1 MGAWSH
7 EPFGNDTANDWADEL
22 EESSDFSIVEKAF
35 NQIIEFSEEYIDA
48 DIACEAYAAA
58 EVLAQALGEG
68 TQDDTYTE
76 KIDAWLTKLTI
87 KPNNLL
93 IPKALRALDLLTTQ
107 DSELDELWQD
117 SDEYTEWTVNIDE
130 LRELL
135 KAKL

>member
-7 EPFGNDTANDWADEL
+7 EPFGNYTANDWADEL

-35 NQIIEFSEEYIDA
+35 NQIIESAEEYIDA
-48 DIACEAYAAA
+48 DIACESYAAA

-76 KIDAWLTKLTI
+76 KIDMWLTKLTI

-117 SDEYTEWTVNIDE
+117 SDEYTEWTVNVDE
-130 LRELL
+130 LKELL

>member
-7 EPFGNDTANDWADEL
+7 EPFGNYTANDWADEL

-35 NQIIEFSEEYIDA
+35 NQIIESAEEYIDA
-48 DIACEAYAAA
+48 VIACESYAAA
-58 EVLAQALGEG
+58 EVLAQGLGEG

-76 KIDAWLTKLTI
+76 KIDMWLTKLTI

-117 SDEYTEWTVNIDE
+117 SDEYTQWTVNVDE
-130 LRELL
+130 LKELL

>member
-1 MGAWSH
+1 M
-7 EPFGNDTANDWADEL
+7 
-22 EESSDFSIVEKAF
+22 
-35 NQIIEFSEEYIDA
+35 
-48 DIACEAYAAA
+48 
-58 EVLAQALGEG
+58 GEG

-76 KIDAWLTKLTI
+76 KIHMWLTKLTI

-117 SDEYTEWTVNIDE
+117 SDEYTQWTVNINA
-130 LRELL
+130 LKELL

>member
-35 NQIIEFSEEYIDA
+35 NQIIESAEEYIYA

-76 KIDAWLTKLTI
+76 KIDMWLTKLTI

-117 SDEYTEWTVNIDE
+117 SDEYTQWTVNVDE
-130 LRELL
+130 LKELL

>member
-35 NQIIEFSEEYIDA
+35 NQIIESAEEYIDA
-48 DIACEAYAAA
+48 DIACESYAAA

-76 KIDAWLTKLTI
+76 KIDMWLTKLTI

-93 IPKALRALDLLTTQ
+93 IPKALRVLDLLTTQ

-117 SDEYTEWTVNIDE
+117 SDEYTQWTVNVDE

>member
-35 NQIIEFSEEYIDA
+35 NQIIEFAEEYIDA

-76 KIDAWLTKLTI
+76 KIDMWLTKLTI

-130 LRELL
+130 LKELL

>member
-35 NQIIEFSEEYIDA
+35 NQIIESAEEYIDA
-48 DIACEAYAAA
+48 DIACESYAAA

-76 KIDAWLTKLTI
+76 KIDMCLTKLTI

-117 SDEYTEWTVNIDE
+117 SDEYTQWTVNIDK
-130 LRELL
+130 LKELL

>member
-35 NQIIEFSEEYIDA
+35 NQIIESVEQYIDA
-48 DIACEAYAAA
+48 DIACEAHAAA
-58 EVLAQALGEG
+58 EVLAQALGKG

-76 KIDAWLTKLTI
+76 KIDAWLKKLTI
-87 KPNNLL
+87 KPNDIL

-117 SDEYTEWTVNIDE
+117 SDEYSEWTANIDE
-130 LRELL
+130 LKELL
-135 KAKL
+135 KSKL